1 MKQLILAVS
10 FVAICSHIASAQ
22 ASKQHP
28 SDAHKSATSKSTPH
42 AAKAQ
47 GSHHASKAIKTI
59 IETKHHS
66 EHHAHH
72 SEHHAHSHQR
82 SSGQGGAQMASW
94 YGNQFHGKPTSSGEI
109 YNMYGFTAA
118 HRTLPLRSYA
128 KVTNLR
134 NHRSVVVRINDRG
147 GFHGKRAMD
156 LSYAAAK
163 EIGITGVAAVAITP
177 LGFD

>member
-10 FVAICSHIASAQ
+10 FVAICSHIATAE
-22 ASKQHP
+22 
-28 SDAHKSATSKSTPH
+28 
-42 AAKAQ
+42 
-47 GSHHASKAIKTI
+47 ASKAHSVASVHKHAATTHKI
-59 IETKHHS
+59 KHHTVTTHNK
-66 EHHAHH
+66 HHTA
-72 SEHHAHSHQR
+72 SYHARTKEGRH
-82 SSGQGGAQMASW
+82 AQIASW
-94 YGNQFHGKPTSSGEI
+94 YGARFHGKPTSSGEL
-109 YNMYGFTAA
+109 YDMYALTAA

-128 KVTNLR
+128 RVTNLK

-163 EIGITGVAAVAITP
+163 EIGINGIAAVEITP

>member
-10 FVAICSHIASAQ
+10 FVAICSHV
-22 ASKQHP
+22 
-28 SDAHKSATSKSTPH
+28 AT
-42 AAKAQ
+42 AE
-47 GSHHASKAIKTI
+47 ASKAHTGAAHKHAATTPK
-59 IETKHHS
+59 TKHANVSAHHEVHKS
-66 EHHAHH
+66 KHVAQSHHAHH
-72 SEHHAHSHQR
+72 EI
-82 SSGQGGAQMASW
+82 GGRATIASW
-94 YGNQFHGKPTSSGEI
+94 YGNRFHGHPTSSGEL
-109 YNMYGFTAA
+109 YDMYALTAA

-128 KVTNLR
+128 RVTNLK

-163 EIGITGVAAVAITP
+163 EIGLNGLAAVEITP